1 MKNNFY
7 KLKRTHEI
15 ILILTKYGF
24 GDLIEA
30 VGVSVNYKKK
40 PNYKIKRRERIR
52 KAIEELGPTFIK
64 LAQFLSLRPD
74 LISLELAKELEKLQD
89 SVSPLP
95 FEDMENVL
103 MEELGDQYNDF
114 EKNFELIA
122 SASIGQ
128 VYKATLKSGET
139 VAVKILKPGIE
150 EKIYFD
156 IAILMDFAGLLREK
170 FLIYGIDSIKI
181 MEEFAV
187 SIKRELNFNFE
198 ALNLKRFASNFKNNP
213 DVKVPKL
220 YEKYCTKR
228 VLTMEYID
236 GIKVSEIEKLKKAG
250 YNLKEIAIKGFNA
263 FCEQVF
269 IHRYFHADPHP
280 GNIWVSEGKI
290 VFLDFGIMGRFS
302 EEDARYLMEF
312 FYFVINKKEEEAA
325 VCVIKLSKTGDDI
338 DISSFKKEMSDIISM
353 YFYSSLKEL
362 ELRSVINDILRIM
375 NRYKVYLKEENYL
388 LAKAAVTIE
397 GIGKKLYPEFNAVEN
412 IKPFVKKYY
421 KKFSFSEFF
430 KKSLIFNMKFKDFL
444 FQAPQDIQDII
455 EKLKNGK
462 LKIEFEHMG
471 LDDFEKTVNS
481 SANRLSVAII
491 IAAILIGSSMILSAK
506 IPPLIYGVSVFGIA
520 GFAFATIMG
529 IILIFIFMGKDK

>member
-15 ILILTKYGF
+15 VFILTKYGF

-103 MEELGDQYNDF
+103 MEDLGDKYKDF
-114 EKNFELIA
+114 EKNYELLA

-139 VAVKILKPGIE
+139 VAVKILKPSIE
-150 EKIYFD
+150 EKIYSD
-156 IAILMDFAGLLREK
+156 ISILMDFAELLRKK
-170 FLIYGIDSIKI
+170 FLIYGIDTVKI
-181 MEEFAV
+181 IEEFAI

-198 ALNLKRFASNFKNNP
+198 ALNLKRFASNLKDNP

-228 VLTMEYID
+228 VLTMEYIE
-236 GIKVSEIEKLKKAG
+236 GIKVSEIEELKKAR
-250 YNLKEIAIKGFNA
+250 YDLKEIAIKGFNA
-263 FCEQVF
+263 FCEQIF
-269 IHRYFHADPHP
+269 IHKFFHADPHP
-280 GNIWVSEGKI
+280 GNVWVSNGKI

-302 EEDARYLMEF
+302 EEDARHLMEF
-312 FYFVINKKEEEAA
+312 FYYVINKKEEDAA
-325 VCVIKLSKTGDDI
+325 ICVLKLSKTDDDV
-338 DISSFKKEMSDIISM
+338 DISSFKKEMADIISM

-362 ELRSVINDILRIM
+362 ELRSVIDDILRIM

-388 LAKAAVTIE
+388 LAKAVVTIE
-397 GIGKKLYPEFNAVEN
+397 GIGKKLYPEFNAVKL
-412 IKPFVKKYY
+412 IKPFIVKHY
-421 KKFSFSEFF
+421 KKFSFSDFV
-430 KKSLIFNMKFKDFL
+430 KQSYLLNMEFKDLVFNS
-444 FQAPQDIQDII
+444 PKDIKDII
-455 EKLKNGK
+455 NKLKNGK

-471 LDDFEKTVNS
+471 LEEFEKTVNS
-481 SANRLSVAII
+481 SANRLSIAII

>member
-40 PNYKIKRRERIR
+40 PNYKIKRLERIR
-52 KAIEELGPTFIK
+52 KVIEELGPTFIK

-103 MEELGDQYNDF
+103 MEEVGDKYNDF

-139 VAVKILKPGIE
+139 VAVKILKPSIE
-150 EKIYFD
+150 EKIYSD
-156 IAILMDFAGLLREK
+156 IAILMHFAELLRKK

-181 MEEFAV
+181 VEEFAV

-198 ALNLKRFASNFKNNP
+198 ALNLKRFTSNFKDNP
-213 DVKVPKL
+213 DIKVPKL
-220 YEKYCTKR
+220 YEKYCTKH
-228 VLTMEYID
+228 VLTMEYIE

-250 YNLKEIAIKGFNA
+250 YDLKEIAIKGFNA

-280 GNIWVSEGKI
+280 GNIWVSDGKI

-302 EEDARYLMEF
+302 EDDARHLMEF
-312 FYFVINKKEEEAA
+312 FYFVINKKEEDAA
-325 VCVIKLSKTGDDI
+325 MCVLKLSKTADDV

-353 YFYSSLKEL
+353 YFYSSLKDL
-362 ELRSVINDILRIM
+362 ELRAVINDILRIM

-388 LAKAAVTIE
+388 LAKAVVTVE
-397 GIGKKLYPEFNAVEN
+397 GIGKKLYPEFNAVKL
-412 IKPFVKKYY
+412 IKPFIVKHY
-421 KKFSFSEFF
+421 KSFSFSDFV
-430 KKSLIFNMKFKDFL
+430 KQSYLLNMEFKDLVFDS
-444 FQAPQDIQDII
+444 PKDIKDII
-455 EKLKNGK
+455 NKLKNGK

-471 LDDFEKTVNS
+471 LDDFEKTINS

-529 IILIFIFMGKDK
+529 TILIFIFMGKDK

>member
-15 ILILTKYGF
+15 VFILTKYGF

-103 MEELGDQYNDF
+103 MEDLGDKYKDF
-114 EKNFELIA
+114 EKNYELLA

-150 EKIYFD
+150 EKIYSD
-156 IAILMDFAGLLREK
+156 IAILMHFAELLRKK
-170 FLIYGIDSIKI
+170 FLIYGIDSVKI

-198 ALNLKRFASNFKNNP
+198 ALNLKRFTSNFKDNP
-213 DVKVPKL
+213 DIKVPKL

-236 GIKVSEIEKLKKAG
+236 GIKVSEIEKLKNAG
-250 YNLKEIAIKGFNA
+250 YNLKDIAIKGFNA

-302 EEDARYLMEF
+302 EEDAKHLMEF

-325 VCVIKLSKTGDDI
+325 VCVIKLSKTGDDV

-388 LAKAAVTIE
+388 LAKAVVTIE
-397 GIGKKLYPEFNAVEN
+397 GIGKKLYPEFNAVKL
-412 IKPFVKKYY
+412 IRPFIAKHY
-421 KKFSFSEFF
+421 KKFSFSDFLKQSF
-430 KKSLIFNMKFKDFL
+430 MLNMEFKDLVFNS
-444 FQAPQDIQDII
+444 PKDIKDII
-455 EKLKNGK
+455 NKLKNGK

>member
-24 GDLIEA
+24 GNLVEA
-30 VGVSVNYKKK
+30 IGVSVNYKKK
-40 PNYKIKRRERIR
+40 SNYKIKRRERIR

-95 FEDMENVL
+95 FKNMENVL
-103 MEELGDQYNDF
+103 KEELAEKYNDF
-114 EKNFELIA
+114 EKNFELLA

-128 VYKATLKSGET
+128 VYKATLKSGEI

-150 EKIYFD
+150 EKIYSD
-156 IAILMDFAGLLREK
+156 ISILMDFARILREK
-170 FLIYGIDSIKI
+170 FLIYGIDSVKI
-181 MEEFAV
+181 IEEFAV

-198 ALNLKRFASNFKNNP
+198 ALNLKRFASNLKNNS

-228 VLTMEYID
+228 ILIMEYIE
-236 GIKVSEIEKLKKAG
+236 GIKVSEIEKLKNAG
-250 YNLKEIAIKGFNA
+250 YDLKEIAVKGFNA
-263 FCEQVF
+263 FCEQIF
-269 IHRYFHADPHP
+269 IHRFFHADPHP
-280 GNIWVSEGKI
+280 GNIWISNGKI

-302 EEDARYLMEF
+302 EEDARHLMEF
-312 FYFVINKKEEEAA
+312 FYFVINKKEEDAA
-325 VCVIKLSKTGDDI
+325 ICVLKLSKTGDNI

-353 YFYSSLKEL
+353 YFYSSLKDL
-362 ELRSVINDILRIM
+362 ELRAVINDILRIM

-388 LAKAAVTIE
+388 LAKAVVAIE
-397 GIGKKLYPEFNAVEN
+397 GVGKRLYPEFNAVKL
-412 IKPFVKKYY
+412 IKPFIAKHY
-421 KKFSFSEFF
+421 KKFSFSDFVKQSYILNMEF
-430 KKSLIFNMKFKDFL
+430 KELLYNSPKD
-444 FQAPQDIQDII
+444 IKDII
-455 EKLKNGK
+455 NKLKNGK

-471 LDDFEKTVNS
+471 LDDFEKTINS
-481 SANRLSVAII
+481 SANRLSIAII

>member
-181 MEEFAV
+181 IEEFAV

-325 VCVIKLSKTGDDI
+325 VCVIKLSKTGDDV
-338 DISSFKKEMSDIISM
+338 DISFFKKEMSDIISM